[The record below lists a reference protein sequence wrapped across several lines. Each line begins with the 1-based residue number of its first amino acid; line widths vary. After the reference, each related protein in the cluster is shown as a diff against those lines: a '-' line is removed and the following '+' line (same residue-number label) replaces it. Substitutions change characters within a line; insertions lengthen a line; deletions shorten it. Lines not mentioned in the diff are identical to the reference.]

1 MPYSKK
7 IPKTMSTQHPDNAT
21 MPSFASDPITLKGED
36 EILEADYAFSKFHCT
51 EQMWDYEGKDT
62 DVDVVLKLLT
72 HNKPFFEENQLGKNV
87 FLTLR
92 IPNPKV
98 EKSLQKKVE
107 EALHS
112 IVVSHDLA
120 TTFYNKKISPIF
132 EVILPLTT
140 SSDELMWVYNYYK
153 KFVTGKENETLFKN
167 TTVKNWIGESNP
179 KTIELIPL
187 IEDMKSLIN
196 IDTII
201 KDYIKDRKKEKAPI
215 SHLRI
220 FLARSD
226 PALNYGFISA
236 TLLTKIALSKLQKLS
251 DKINIPFY
259 PIIGVGS
266 VPFRGNFSPHNVDR
280 VINEYPGIHTF
291 TIQSSF
297 KYDHPTQTINP
308 QIKKL
313 ENRITEKSPT
323 FDEAIYNKLIKKYT
337 AQYQE
342 DLEKITDLVS
352 VIAPLIPNRR
362 SRRIH
367 VGLFGYSREISNAK
381 QKNRIILPRAITFC
395 ASLYS
400 IGIPPEILGLTSLNN
415 DDIELI
421 EAIYPSFKKDLADS
435 LQYANA
441 NIIQEILGTASN
453 NIASKYTKTI
463 DEEHTGLTT
472 LIFKRVKYNLYDYK
486 TKELIE
492 WASKIRKFLG

>member
-1 MPYSKK
+1 
-7 IPKTMSTQHPDNAT
+7 
-21 MPSFASDPITLKGED
+21 
-36 EILEADYAFSKFHCT
+36 
-51 EQMWDYEGKDT
+51 
-62 DVDVVLKLLT
+62 
-72 HNKPFFEENQLGKNV
+72 
-87 FLTLR
+87 
-92 IPNPKV
+92 
-98 EKSLQKKVE
+98 
-107 EALHS
+107 
-112 IVVSHDLA
+112 VVSHDLA

-201 KDYIKDRKKEKAPI
+201 KNYIQDRKKGKTPI

-297 KYDHPTQTINP
+297 KYDHPTQSVNP

-342 DLEKITDLVS
+342 DLEKITNLVS
-352 VIAPLIPNRR
+352 VIAPLIPN
-362 SRRIH
+362 
-367 VGLFGYSREISNAK
+367 
-381 QKNRIILPRAITFC
+381 
-395 ASLYS
+395 
-400 IGIPPEILGLTSLNN
+400 
-415 DDIELI
+415 
-421 EAIYPSFKKDLADS
+421 
-435 LQYANA
+435 
-441 NIIQEILGTASN
+441 
-453 NIASKYTKTI
+453 
-463 DEEHTGLTT
+463 
-472 LIFKRVKYNLYDYK
+472 
-486 TKELIE
+486 
-492 WASKIRKFLG
+492 